1 MRTARVRHLRLSRL
15 AAVTTFC
22 MAALILTALI
32 WMGVEGVGFPTW
44 LLTLT
49 TVL

>member
-1 MRTARVRHLRLSRL
+1 MQRVRHLWTSQFGIVVVFGL
-15 AAVTTFC
+15 ATLA
-22 MAALILTALI
+22 MAALI

-44 LLTLT
+44 LLALT